1 MRVKGLSQRRKL
13 IILLSCLNRDFSVSI
28 QDLLPL
34 NRLETVVKDDNLV
47 MLRTVSDQLQD
58 NITQIIQHQSNS
70 LLITKHQT

>member
-70 LLITKHQT
+70 LLITKPQT

>member
-1 MRVKGLSQRRKL
+1 MRVKALSQRRKL

-47 MLRTVSDQLQD
+47 MLRTLSDQLQD
-58 NITQIIQHQSNS
+58 NLTQIIQHQSNS